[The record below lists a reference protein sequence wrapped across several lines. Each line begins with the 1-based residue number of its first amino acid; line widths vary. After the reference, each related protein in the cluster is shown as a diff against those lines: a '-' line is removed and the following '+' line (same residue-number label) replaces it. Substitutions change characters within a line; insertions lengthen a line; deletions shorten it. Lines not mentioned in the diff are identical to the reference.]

1 METLAV
7 EAKDLLKRYNAG
19 ARALRSAFYIRTYF
33 QILRGA
39 VKEWVTALDG
49 ISLEIKK
56 GEVFG
61 LLGPNGA
68 GKTTFIKILSTLVL
82 PDSGKAL
89 VCGIDVV
96 KKPRRV
102 LQHLQT
108 VLSEG
113 FGFERRL
120 TARQN
125 LMFYATL
132 YGIPRDEAEGKIKD
146 LLEFTGLSTKA
157 DVMFQKYSTGL
168 SRRLLLCRALLR
180 NSSVLLFDEP
190 TTSLDPVAA
199 IDFRQL
205 LKERLA
211 HRDGRTVIVAT
222 HNMWE
227 AQQICDRVALINHGK
242 IVAVESPDKMRR
254 SISDKMH
261 ISLVIAG
268 AGLDN
273 NGFDDFLAGLT
284 KVEGV
289 IDISTRTDFSPEEI
303 VVNVESYRDADFTEI
318 FSLIPQHKLRIRS
331 IEATEPS
338 LEEAFVRLV
347 DDR

>member
-19 ARALRSAFYIRTYF
+19 ARALKSAFYIRTYF
-33 QILRGA
+33 QILSGT

-132 YGIPRDEAEGKIKD
+132 YGIPKAEANSKISE
-146 LLEFTGLSTKA
+146 LLGFTGLSDRA
-157 DVMFQKYSTGL
+157 DVMFQKYSTGM

-180 NSSVLLFDEP
+180 DSSVLLFDEP
-190 TTSLDPVAA
+190 TASLDPVAA
-199 IDFRQL
+199 LDFRRL

-211 HRDGRTVIVAT
+211 HKDGRTVIVAT

-254 SISDKMH
+254 SISDKMN
-261 ISLVIAG
+261 ISLIITG
-268 AGLDN
+268 AGLN
-273 NGFDDFLAGLT
+273 QNGFDEFLAKLA
-284 KVEGV
+284 KVSGV
-289 IDISTRTDFSPEEI
+289 VDISTRTDLSPEEI
-303 VVNVESYRDADFTEI
+303 LVNIESYRDADFTDI
-318 FSLIPQHKLRIRS
+318 FSLIPRFKLKIRS
-331 IEATEPS
+331 IEASEPS

-347 DDR
+347 SNE